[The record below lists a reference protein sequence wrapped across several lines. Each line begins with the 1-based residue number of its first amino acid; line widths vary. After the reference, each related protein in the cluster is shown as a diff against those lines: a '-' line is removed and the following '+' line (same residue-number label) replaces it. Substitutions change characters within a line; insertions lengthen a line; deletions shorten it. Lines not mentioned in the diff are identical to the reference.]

1 MDVHDEEKD
10 HLSNLKQSFSF
21 LCKVELRNKFWNSNQ
36 SLDFQESKKLSSTD
50 DLLVCNTDKHRYL
63 I

>member
-21 LCKVELRNKFWNSNQ
+21 LRKVELRNKFWNSNQ
-36 SLDFQESKKLSSTD
+36 SLNLQETEKLSSSD
-50 DLLVCNTDKHRYL
+50 DLFVCNSDKDRNV

>member
-36 SLDFQESKKLSSTD
+36 SLDFQES
-50 DLLVCNTDKHRYL
+50 
-63 I
+63 